1 MQLDRA
7 IRAPF
12 GDDAKARFQQA
23 HKRLDVVR
31 AEAAADAQ
39 PAGRG
44 IAHDE
49 LLRIA
54 QIKFGDDLRE
64 RQRRELQPHALPSQ
78 RPRNLLRT
86 HSGHDRWSLRRRRVH
101 HRPLTGNERRRRA
114 FQLLRGP
121 HAWDDGALDLH
132 FALGHQNFDFTR
144 RAPHAKCRAHGAH
157 GDTFRLDDEW
167 PPDFSPP

>member
-64 RQRRELQPHALPSQ
+64 RADPRDAGQGSLLYRIVDRVLRE
-78 RPRNLLRT
+78 
-86 HSGHDRWSLRRRRVH
+86 
-101 HRPLTGNERRRRA
+101 
-114 FQLLRGP
+114 
-121 HAWDDGALDLH
+121 
-132 FALGHQNFDFTR
+132 
-144 RAPHAKCRAHGAH
+144 
-157 GDTFRLDDEW
+157 
-167 PPDFSPP
+167 